1 MMTIIDYDTG
11 NIGSITN
18 MLKKIGFPS
27 QVSNCKNDL
36 ENSDILILPG
46 VGSFDYGMSRLRK
59 KDLIGPILTHTLE
72 YKRPI
77 LGICLGLQLF
87 CNGSEEGSS
96 EGLNLINTTVKKF
109 EDPLNN
115 FRIPHMGWNYVKS
128 VSPIFDNISEP
139 RFYFVH
145 SYYVPSNI
153 QESIG
158 SSTYCDITFSSAVRK
173 DNIFGYQFH
182 PEKSN
187 INGFDLLRNTLNEIY

>member
-1 MMTIIDYDTG
+1 MITIIDYDAG

-18 MLKKIGFPS
+18 MLKKIGIQS
-27 QVSNCKNDL
+27 QVSGCKTDL
-36 ENSDILILPG
+36 VNSDILILPG

-59 KDLIGPILTHTLE
+59 KDLIGPILTHALE

-128 VSPIFDNISEP
+128 ESPVFANIDEP

-145 SYYVPSNI
+145 SYYVPGNI
-153 QESIG
+153 KESIG
-158 SSTYCDITFSSAVRK
+158 STTYCNMNFSSAIQK
-173 DNIFGYQFH
+173 KNIFGYQFH

-187 INGFDLLRNTLNEIY
+187 MNGFNLLKNTFSEFY